1 MIPRRVRRLQPPRIV
16 APVLMLTT
24 ATWVPW
30 ADAATPSDLD
40 RVVERFKTAQD
51 PSTRLALAYEG
62 LDRYAPI
69 DDKSQVD
76 PDDRGTL
83 SGMKRI
89 VITDLL
95 QRSGHNV
102 LVSAIGSAGSWLLR
116 PEMVKNDYDAGNEI
130 AIAKLKYRG
139 YYMEGL
145 SDLDFVVMGPEA
157 GKFCKQV
164 YGILAQ
170 GQGEAGL
177 DRDELVRLE
186 ISFLVDDQIRS
197 LTGGGPRGFWRQLLD
212 VKRSSPHPE
221 KYITKGGKAL
231 YGVQHLGQRG
241 AAVRPGSSPRP
252 MEFQQWAQQA
262 GQDIGP
268 FTVEYLYGGCC
279 DMDYF
284 IRHTWEKTRQRP
296 VKTVLQVLK
305 YLKRQ
310 AWMLERAAKNASKLP
325 DGLKILPIN
334 LRPLE
339 PQARRLE
346 AFAERAIAEHAW
358 QPSRLAAFRKA
369 SLSMSAGSCLM
380 AHTLSID
387 MGHDLIFMLRKGKL
401 SDKQAV
407 MLQAIA
413 YDHDT
418 VHHNRFPGGR
428 PAWYEDGNPSA
439 MADTLEFLA
448 EYRNR
453 QRGLRTILIAAG
465 ISPDDPELA
474 AVEVGPIE
482 PPPVATIKI
491 TDVQADPPLPQPGES
506 VTFSVTCEIQ
516 NLLREAPT
524 WEEGWLSDEQLDAM
538 RQVGIWSWRAAMR
551 RMQMSRLM
559 HVERNNRQTSK
570 PEEWMYV
577 SPYEI
582 RQIAEDVE
590 QLDDEVAHYAG
601 LLGKAPPRAE
611 AGSYEK
617 ASAVPTLQSL
627 KDYLGTL
634 EDNCQLAKAV
644 LESVYAS
651 AHSLAVIAE
660 SNARKF
666 PKLDSAAAKLS
677 TARQTVTESIQ
688 NTSEVLDHLQKY
700 KGWAEQIE
708 KIGQGD
714 LDLADAAD
722 KLQELESYLEKLT
735 DEADTAVWNA
745 RTAQHIMINRM
756 LLFRDCARS
765 IPEKKFPGLRKGL
778 KDSIREWDGKKN
790 GLILEKIPDLERR
803 ALWLKRGMWAASAAK
818 WALTAANVVR
828 DYQETRAKLAKT
840 DLSQQTED
848 AVIALKAV
856 GRVIT
861 AASAKIPI
869 PVLRQVIRDYAGIL
883 TLAPDWA
890 AEFDQIVRRF
900 YQGEGY
906 DLRRDISIPAA
917 YRTLISHAPGKMEP
931 GRFYRY
937 DKGPFAMYNQL
948 TVFGYPFAEPTE
960 KTAKRPRNMLWLI
973 WDKKNP
979 DGFLRLDYET
989 FKKAS
994 LYATWYRRV
1003 HEGPLTGLQLYSLL
1017 KNGKIEGGV
1026 FFGDTITV
1034 TALRRQALEK
1044 LRLQAMRD
1052 YLVAMAGKR
1061 EFSPTELYGF
1071 YGMLARAAEQLAAK
1085 GFILGNDD
1093 ARRILR
1099 EARLDTPAKDDWE
1112 SFFVRWSDPKHVS
1125 DRALDSIVG
1134 AWDALSQGEKRRL
1147 EQAVNKLV
1155 ERKVRLRADARRAFW
1170 EEAKKTTP
1178 AGLMRD
1184 DVVIN
1189 VNHTILWDGP
1199 ATERKATVTPKDDTF
1214 TFKWTT
1220 TLPKGIKR
1228 PSSYICRVKLMDYE
1242 SSAYLYEHNLLYEP
1256 KSEITWGVI
1265 PSEKDLAKGPIRV
1278 HGSHGPRVCCLYIN
1292 AAIRGLQPGIYR
1304 LRAKVQG
1311 GRTHYAW
1318 SPVAFDSRGWR
1329 AGVFRLWVPMPEGKF
1344 KVTLSLPK
1352 VPEAGTRTIVG
1363 TLGRRHDA
1371 VDKQEY
1377 NRWLEYLKEYK
1388 SKLARARKAK
1398 DAKGINTY
1406 SRLLVGQYAS
1416 LADACGK
1423 EGRYREAKEFGLEAL
1438 KLGSPEPSRDR
1449 MSNGHDARS
1458 KTLRTLAD
1466 VAYAE
1471 ADARKVETY
1480 MTAQARYLTKMAV
1493 VARRSGKA
1501 NAAKYIERTVPAI
1514 YAELAERL
1522 LWLGADR
1529 KTASTHFKKCL
1540 PNGKHLLSIGS
1551 HQKLHEIL
1559 TKLE

>member
-1 MIPRRVRRLQPPRIV
+1 
-16 APVLMLTT
+16 
-24 ATWVPW
+24 
-30 ADAATPSDLD
+30 
-40 RVVERFKTAQD
+40 
-51 PSTRLALAYEG
+51 
-62 LDRYAPI
+62 
-69 DDKSQVD
+69 
-76 PDDRGTL
+76 
-83 SGMKRI
+83 
-89 VITDLL
+89 
-95 QRSGHNV
+95 
-102 LVSAIGSAGSWLLR
+102 
-116 PEMVKNDYDAGNEI
+116 
-130 AIAKLKYRG
+130 
-139 YYMEGL
+139 MEGL

-157 GKFCKQV
+157 SKFCRQV
-164 YGILAQ
+164 YGVLAQ
-170 GQGEAGL
+170 GRGKSGL

-197 LTGGGPRGFWRQLLD
+197 LSGGGRRGFWRQLLD
-212 VKRSSPHPE
+212 VRRSSPHPE

-231 YGVQHLGQRG
+231 YGVRHLGHRG
-241 AAVRPGSSPRP
+241 AAVRPGSNPRP
-252 MEFQQWAQQA
+252 MGFRQWAQQA

-268 FTVEYLYGGCC
+268 FTVQHLYGGCC

-284 IRHTWEKTRQRP
+284 IRHTWEKTKQRP

-310 AWMLERAAKNASKLP
+310 AWMLERAAQNASKLP

-334 LRPLE
+334 LLPLE
-339 PQARRLE
+339 PQARRLA
-346 AFAERAIAEHAW
+346 AFGERAIAGSAW
-358 QPSRLAAFRKA
+358 RPSRLAAFREE
-369 SLSMSAGSCLM
+369 SLSISAGSCLM

-401 SDKQAV
+401 SEEQAV

-413 YDHDT
+413 YDHET
-418 VHHNRFPGGR
+418 VHNNRFPGGR
-428 PAWYEDGNPSA
+428 PAWYEDGTPSA

-453 QRGLRTILIAAG
+453 RRGLRTILIAAG
-465 ISPDDPELA
+465 LSPDDPELA
-474 AVEVGPIE
+474 AAEIGPIE

-491 TDVQADPPLPQPGES
+491 TDVQADPPLPKPGES
-506 VTFSVTCEIQ
+506 VTFTVTCEMKG
-516 NLLREAPT
+516 LLREKPT
-524 WEEGWLSDEQLDAM
+524 WEEGWLSDKQLAAT

-551 RMQMSRLM
+551 RMQMSHLI
-559 HVERNNRQTSK
+559 HVEKNNRRTSK
-570 PEEWMYV
+570 PEEWTYV

-582 RQIAEDVE
+582 RQIAEDLE

-611 AGSYEK
+611 AGSFEK
-617 ASAVPTLQSL
+617 TSAVPTLQSL
-627 KDYLGTL
+627 KEYLGTL
-634 EDNCQLAKAV
+634 EDNCRLAKTV

-651 AHSLAVIAE
+651 GNSLAVIAE

-677 TARQTVTESIQ
+677 TARRTVTESIKT
-688 NTSEVLDHLQKY
+688 TSEVLDHLQKY

-714 LDLADAAD
+714 IDLAGAAD
-722 KLQELESYLEKLT
+722 KLQELESYMEKLT

-745 RTAQHIMINRM
+745 RTAQHIMVNRM

-765 IPEKKFPGLRKGL
+765 IPDKKFPGLRKGL

-848 AVIALKAV
+848 AVIALRAV
-856 GRVIT
+856 GRIIT
-861 AASAKIPI
+861 VASAKIPI
-869 PVLRQVIRDYAGIL
+869 PILRQVIRDYAGIL
-883 TLAPDWA
+883 TIAPEWA
-890 AEFDQIVRRF
+890 AEFDKIVRRF

-906 DLRRDISIPAA
+906 DLRRDMSIPAA
-917 YRTLISHAPGKMEP
+917 YRKLISHAPGKLEP

-937 DKGPFAMYNQL
+937 DEGPFAKYNQL
-948 TVFGYPFAEPTE
+948 TVFGYPLAEPTE
-960 KTAKRPRNMLWLI
+960 KGAGHPRNMLWLI

-979 DGFLRLDYET
+979 DGYLRLDYET

-1003 HEGPLTGLQLYSLL
+1003 HDEPLTGSQLYSLL
-1017 KNGKIEGGV
+1017 KDGKIKGGV

-1034 TALRRQALEK
+1034 AALRRQAAEK

-1071 YGMLARAAEQLAAK
+1071 YGMLTRAAEQLAAR

-1099 EARLDTPAKDDWE
+1099 KARLHKPAKDDWE
-1112 SFFVRWSDPKHVS
+1112 GFFAKWSDPTRRIA
-1125 DRALDSIVG
+1125 DRALDSAMG
-1134 AWDALSQGEKRRL
+1134 AWDVLSQGEKQRL
-1147 EQAVNKLV
+1147 EQAVDKLV
-1155 ERKVRLRADARRAFW
+1155 ERKVRLRADAREAFW

-1178 AGLMRD
+1178 AGLMRE

-1189 VNHTILWDGP
+1189 VSHTILWDGP
-1199 ATERKATVTPKDDTF
+1199 AIEREATVSPKDDTF

-1228 PSSYICRVKLMDYE
+1228 PSSYICRVKLMDYK
-1242 SSAYLYEHNLLYEP
+1242 SSAHLYEYDLLPEAR
-1256 KSEITWGVI
+1256 SEITWGVI
-1265 PSEKDLAKGPIRV
+1265 PSEKELAKGPIRIR
-1278 HGSHGPRVCCLYIN
+1278 GSYGPKVCCLYIN

-1304 LRAKVQG
+1304 LRAQVQG

-1329 AGVFRLWVPMPEGKF
+1329 AGTFRLWVPMPVGKF

-1371 VDKQEY
+1371 IDKQEY
-1377 NRWLEYLKEYK
+1377 GRSLKYLKEYGDR
-1388 SKLARARKAK
+1388 LAKARKAR
-1398 DAKGINTY
+1398 DADGIKTY
-1406 SRLLVGQYAS
+1406 SRLLVREYGR

-1423 EGRYREAKEFGLEAL
+1423 EGRYKEARKFGLEAL
-1438 KLGSPEPSRDR
+1438 KRGSPEPPRDR
-1449 MSNGHDARS
+1449 TTNEEDARS
-1458 KTLRTLAD
+1458 KVLQTLAD
-1466 VAYAE
+1466 VAYAVG
-1471 ADARKVETY
+1471 DAKGVETY
-1480 MTAQARYLTKMAV
+1480 MTARARYLAKMAAV
-1493 VARRSGKA
+1493 VRRNGKA
-1501 NAAKYIERTVPAI
+1501 KSADSIERRVPGI
-1514 YAELAERL
+1514 YAKLARTL
-1522 LWLGADR
+1522 LWLGVDR

-1540 PNGKHLLSIGS
+1540 PNGRHLLSIGS
-1551 HQKLHEIL
+1551 HQKLHEVL